1 MPYNAGIFH
10 ASGSG
15 FLMGMNREPEGGKQS
30 QASGIITLSE
40 PGLSL
45 LVPVQLL
52 FPFCWVLS

>member
-1 MPYNAGIFH
+1 
-10 ASGSG
+10 
-15 FLMGMNREPEGGKQS
+15 MGMNREPEGGKQS